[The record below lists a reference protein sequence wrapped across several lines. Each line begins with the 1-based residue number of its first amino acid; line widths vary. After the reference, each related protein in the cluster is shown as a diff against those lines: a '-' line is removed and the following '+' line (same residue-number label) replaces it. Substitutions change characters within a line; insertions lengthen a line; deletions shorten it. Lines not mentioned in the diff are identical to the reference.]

1 MNRPVVTSPRNT
13 ARRAHDVSCPRCCS
27 GKGRACMSQRSMF
40 GTARPHAERTRFAK
54 LVNTANFFGLPAVA
68 S

>member
-1 MNRPVVTSPRNT
+1 
-13 ARRAHDVSCPRCCS
+13 
-27 GKGRACMSQRSMF
+27 MF